1 MSSSSA
7 LPAAT
12 AAPATTRLPA
22 VIRPGQG
29 PRIQSRAW
37 MVTINNPVLD
47 PTTGSFAGTKDD
59 PRTWDQVQFAAGQLE
74 KGESGTTHLQL
85 YVYFAHNKAL
95 TSTPGTGVKKVHPLA
110 HWEVRRGTHEQ
121 ALTYVTKDESSLGQ
135 RFIFGDPPNAPGK
148 TNDSSEFDEVKAK
161 LDEGKTLAEIADCHF
176 SLFLKHHSGLASYIG
191 KKRPARRTWLTK
203 NLVIFGSTGT
213 GKSRFCHDLELLF
226 PGEVYWKSKDKWW
239 GDYNGE
245 PYIVMDE
252 FYGWVPY
259 DELLRMLD
267 RYVFRPEVK
276 GAHIYVQPR
285 AVVFTSNKEP
295 TEWYPNVSDTSA
307 LLRRLHVVSR
317 LDEAGKYK
325 VLKKPDNCEDET
337 AFEWVFT
344 HDDAEEDSDA
354 HLLAGPL
361 GEFYRKRKRSRLMSA
376 ETLPSSML
384 ESSSS
389 SGFIDNEIMDE
400 EFGVVD
406 LYPPNPT
413 TSAETTPV
421 VDLTTRAE
429 VPPPAPPAPRPP
441 IPLVRIQRS
450 SPTVPPGYEVSPTVP
465 RTPVLPSP
473 PRPCSERA
481 ISVLQRHNAFHEAM
495 IATSPEIFLD
505 SDDDFQ

>member
-1 MSSSSA
+1 
-7 LPAAT
+7 
-12 AAPATTRLPA
+12 
-22 VIRPGQG
+22 
-29 PRIQSRAW
+29 
-37 MVTINNPVLD
+37 MVTINNPTLD
-47 PTTGSFAGTKDD
+47 PVTGSFAGSKDD

-85 YVYFAHNKAL
+85 YVYFFHNKAL
-95 TSTPGTGVKKVHPLA
+95 TTTPGTGVKKVHPQA
-110 HWEVRRGTHEQ
+110 HWEIRRGTHEQ
-121 ALTYVTKDESSLGQ
+121 ALTYVTKDDSSLGQ

-176 SLFLKHHSGLASYIG
+176 SLFLKHHSGLASYLG

-239 GDYNGE
+239 GDYNNE

-285 AVVFTSNKEP
+285 AVIFTSNKEP
-295 TEWYPNVSDTSA
+295 VEWYQNVTDTSP
-307 LLRRLHVVSR
+307 LLRRLHVIAR

-325 VLKKPDNCEDET
+325 VIKKPEQCEDAK

-344 HDDAEEDSDA
+344 HDDAEEDCDA

-361 GEFYRKRKRSRLMSA
+361 GEFYRQRKRRCLLAA
-376 ETLPSSML
+376 ETLPSSQPDGT
-384 ESSSS
+384 STPVDT
-389 SGFIDNEIMDE
+389 FIDEALRDE

-406 LYPPNPT
+406 LYTPNPEPT
-413 TSAETTPV
+413 PTAPPKVVLVPPPPRTIPLQRVGPSPSVVVESTKEARSTTPV
-421 VDLTTRAE
+421 M
-429 VPPPAPPAPRPP
+429 P
-441 IPLVRIQRS
+441 S
-450 SPTVPPGYEVSPTVP
+450 
-465 RTPVLPSP
+465 SP
-473 PRPCSERA
+473 PRRPGSEHA
-481 ISVLQRHNAFHEAM
+481 LDVLRRHNAFHE
-495 IATSPEIFLD
+495 TLRPLPVSPDIFD
-505 SDDDFQ
+505 FSDDDIDDFQ

>member
-1 MSSSSA
+1 
-7 LPAAT
+7 
-12 AAPATTRLPA
+12 
-22 VIRPGQG
+22 
-29 PRIQSRAW
+29 
-37 MVTINNPVLD
+37 MVTINNPTLD
-47 PTTGSFAGTKDD
+47 PVTNSFAGSKDD
-59 PRTWDQVQFAAGQLE
+59 PRTWDQVQFSAGQLE

-85 YVYFAHNKAL
+85 YVYFFHNKAL
-95 TSTPGTGVKKVHPLA
+95 TSTPGTGVKKVHPTA

-176 SLFLKHHSGLASYIG
+176 SLFLKHHSGLAAYIG

-285 AVVFTSNKEP
+285 AVIFTSNKEP
-295 TEWYPNVSDTSA
+295 TEWYQNVSDTSA
-307 LLRRLHVVSR
+307 LLRRLHVISR

-325 VLKKPDNCEDET
+325 VLKKPPGCTDEN
-337 AFEWVFT
+337 AFEWIF
-344 HDDAEEDSDA
+344 DEDQAEVDSEE
-354 HLLAGPL
+354 HILQGPL
-361 GEFYRKRKRSRLMSA
+361 GELYRRTKRRRLLSS
-376 ETLPSSML
+376 ETLPSSL
-384 ESSSS
+384 AESQSDPVS
-389 SGFIDNEIMDE
+389 FIDEGIEEE
-400 EFGVVD
+400 EFGAVD
-406 LYPPNPT
+406 LFTPKAIDPPIT
-413 TSAETTPV
+413 TVAPPPV
-421 VDLTTRAE
+421 VISR
-429 VPPPAPPAPRPP
+429 PPP
-441 IPLVRIQRS
+441 IPLVRIVRP
-450 SPTVPPGYEVSPTVP
+450 SPSTIVSVDEPPIPGFETSPREAP

-473 PRPCSERA
+473 PRTGSERA
-481 ISVLQRHNAFHEAM
+481 IAVLQRHNAFHENM
-495 IATSPEIFLD
+495 KPFDPSPEIFI
-505 SDDDFQ
+505 SDDEDDFQ

>member
-7 LPAAT
+7 AP
-12 AAPATTRLPA
+12 PATSAARLPA

-47 PTTGSFAGTKDD
+47 PVTNSFAGSKDD
-59 PRTWDQVQFAAGQLE
+59 PRTWDQVQFCAGQLE

-85 YVYFAHNKAL
+85 YVYFFHNKAL
-95 TSTPGTGVKKVHPLA
+95 TTSPGTGVKKVHPTG

-121 ALTYVTKDESSLGQ
+121 ALTYVTKDETSLGQ

-161 LDEGKTLAEIADCHF
+161 LDEGKTLTEIADCHF
-176 SLFLKHHSGLASYIG
+176 SLFLKHHSGLAAYIG

-295 TEWYPNVSDTSA
+295 TEWYQNVSDTTA
-307 LLRRLHVVSR
+307 LMRRLHVISR
-317 LDEAGKYK
+317 LDETGKYK
-325 VLKKPDNCEDET
+325 VLKKPPGCTDEN
-337 AFEWVFT
+337 AFEWVFD
-344 HDDAEEDSDA
+344 HDDAEPDSDE
-354 HLLAGPL
+354 HLLNGPL
-361 GEFYRKRKRSRLMSA
+361 GGLYRRTKRRRLLSS
-376 ETLPSSML
+376 ETLPSSL
-384 ESSSS
+384 AEGCAPEPIS
-389 SGFIDNEIMDE
+389 FLDDEIDEE

-406 LYPPNPT
+406 LFTPKPCDVA
-413 TSAETTPV
+413 TSAPPIV
-421 VDLTTRAE
+421 VTR
-429 VPPPAPPAPRPP
+429 PPP
-441 IPLVRIQRS
+441 IPLVRIVKPSPSVLPVVVEDDNLPGFDS
-450 SPTVPPGYEVSPTVP
+450 SPLPHP
-465 RTPVLPSP
+465 RTPVIPSP
-473 PRPCSERA
+473 PSTGSERA
-481 ISVLQRHNAFHEAM
+481 MAVLRRHNAFHEKM
-495 IATSPEIFLD
+495 LPFPPSPEIFVSD
-505 SDDDFQ
+505 DDDFQ